1 MTGCGE
7 QPTPISAAC
16 TQDAPVVTALAQAPG
31 AVALPGGA
39 RLSQCISSG
48 TQEAD
53 LLSVGMTFHGVAEQ
67 LRARA
72 REDDDAAAAV
82 QLGYLIGATRRGAAR
97 TQGVMAELQRRVE
110 LVGGRLQDEAPARA
124 ADVQRG
130 LAAGEKRG

>member
-7 QPTPISAAC
+7 QATPISAAC

-39 RLSQCISSG
+39 RLSQCISGG

-53 LLSVGMTFHGVAEQ
+53 LLSVGMTFHGIAEN
-67 LRARA
+67 LRVRA
-72 REDDDAAAAV
+72 REGDDAAAAV

-124 ADVQRG
+124 GDVQRG
-130 LAAGEKRG
+130 LQAGERRG